1 MKSIKGKILFSFA
14 IVVTILVAMAT
25 YNYITI
31 ASLSN
36 DVEDITSNDLTFLE
50 TSNLMQFSVAN
61 RAKIARD
68 YILFN
73 RQEFKEQF
81 LAETELAIEA
91 EELLLDAV
99 ASGRISEEVES
110 ALLEA
115 DEKTKKWR
123 TLVTDE
129 IIPLY
134 ESGDKEG
141 AIQLMEEKCLP
152 FSQEAIEA
160 WVKVVEIQNNL
171 TKTQTEDI
179 KVSAIQSELIIIIVS
194 IFGVVAA
201 VLVALYN
208 ANNISKAI
216 SLVVKRLETI
226 ALGDLSIEPL
236 EVKTK
241 DEIGR
246 LIQASNTMIK
256 NLKGLMLRVAETS
269 SQLAASSQQFTAS
282 AEQSSSSAEQ
292 VTVSIQDIAR
302 GAETSSQSAKE
313 SVHAMAEISTSMQ
326 RIAESSA
333 DAVKESQDTSNQAN
347 EGNTLVSNAVHQMQ
361 SIQTSVGTTS
371 KLVTNLGE
379 RSKEIGQIVEVITG
393 IADQTNLLALNAA
406 IEAARA
412 GEQGRGFAVVADEVR
427 KLAEQSKGS
436 ADQIAMLISQI
447 QSDTNTAVESMAK
460 ETKEVEVGT
469 NAMNEAG
476 QAFGRILESIKLVT
490 EKIEEVNASAEKVA
504 ATTKTVNDTV
514 SSLSDISQNTSMSSQ
529 NVAAA
534 SEEQLATMQEVSA
547 SAASLSRLAAELQE
561 ELNRFKF

>member
-152 FSQEAIEA
+152 YSQEAIEA
-160 WVKVVEIQNNL
+160 WVKVVEIQNNI

-246 LIQASNTMIK
+246 LIHASNIMIK

-302 GAETSSQSAKE
+302 GAETSSQSAKG

-333 DAVKESQDTSNQAN
+333 DAVKESQDTSKQAN
-347 EGNTLVSNAVHQMQ
+347 EGNTLVNKAVHQMQ

-460 ETKEVEVGT
+460 ETKEVEEGT